1 MSSDRK
7 NSHYFFLT
15 CALSVIIVPMG
26 VYPMI
31 NMNDFYAGLDQLYEK
46 SNYDGAE
53 RYMTDSLRA
62 AKDQNDIN
70 SQLPILNEYMAL
82 LRSQGRHEEL
92 LTLIPDADA
101 VINALSI
108 HKTAAAA
115 ATYINIAE
123 GARQALHYDIAER
136 YYRKTASVYADL
148 LSPKDPRIAALHN
161 NISQLYL
168 ETRRAQKARA
178 EAFAALNILKQA
190 EDREAVIRELASTYI
205 NLGDACF
212 ALQETHEGTRWLEM
226 GIGSARRSGIMS
238 DPRCLSALIS
248 LSETFLTE
256 KNYDRAERYMG
267 EALTIVN
274 NQSPGSESSKTI
286 QRNLNYIR
294 ELKKR
299 QDDYR
304 NENLKGLDLCRAYY
318 EEYGKP
324 LIEEKYPLYKDRI
337 AAGLIGEGSE
347 CFGFDDRYS
356 TDHDFGPAFCLWL
369 TDEDYREI
377 GAALAEDYTNLPKTF
392 RGFPARNSKMETGQR
407 VGVFRISDFIRR
419 ISGCDKAPKTFD
431 DWWKVDETKLATLM
445 AGQIFEDPLGLFTM
459 LRRAFEYYPEE
470 IRLIKLANSLHVAAQ
485 AGQYNLPRARRR
497 GDVGMMYFTLSEFCE
512 AACQVGYLINRQYMP
527 YYKWRMR
534 GIDRFTLLPELRVNL
549 ESIMKT
555 NPADPAIDEK
565 IEKLCARI
573 TATLRHKKL
582 TTVSDIYLETQS
594 REVMRIAYMPAAQA
608 AAKKAESAG
617 PTVYRFD

>member
-1 MSSDRK
+1 
-7 NSHYFFLT
+7 
-15 CALSVIIVPMG
+15 MG
-26 VYPMI
+26 VDPMI
-31 NMNDFYAGLDQLYEK
+31 NMNDFYAELDQLYEK
-46 SNYDGAE
+46 SNYEAAE
-53 RYMTDSLRA
+53 KLMVANLKTARDQ
-62 AKDQNDIN
+62 KDVN

-123 GARQALHYDIAER
+123 GARQALRYDIAER

-178 EAFAALNILKQA
+178 EAFAALNILKQT

-294 ELKKR
+294 DLKKR

-318 EEYGKP
+318 EECGKP

-392 RGFPARNSKMETGQR
+392 RGFPARNSKMET
-407 VGVFRISDFIRR
+407 
-419 ISGCDKAPKTFD
+419 
-431 DWWKVDETKLATLM
+431 
-445 AGQIFEDPLGLFTM
+445 
-459 LRRAFEYYPEE
+459 
-470 IRLIKLANSLHVAAQ
+470 
-485 AGQYNLPRARRR
+485 
-497 GDVGMMYFTLSEFCE
+497 
-512 AACQVGYLINRQYMP
+512 
-527 YYKWRMR
+527 
-534 GIDRFTLLPELRVNL
+534 EL
-549 ESIMKT
+549 
-555 NPADPAIDEK
+555 
-565 IEKLCARI
+565 
-573 TATLRHKKL
+573 
-582 TTVSDIYLETQS
+582 
-594 REVMRIAYMPAAQA
+594 
-608 AAKKAESAG
+608 
-617 PTVYRFD
+617 